1 MQGWT
6 KIVVAA
12 LPATLLLIIIIFFI
26 HRWCSSKQRRE
37 FEEATRRRAQADQSL
52 QSGITRLRLAYENG
66 KINHRSQAFRRG
78 SLSVKPF
85 FNWADHPSLIT
96 EAVEHGWSRFAF
108 TGNIPSSSPSTRSA
122 LLGLCAPYDLH
133 GRERGVEIS
142 WEVCSGSADFVQKLR
157 LNSGLVLKKNN
168 SVMDSNPSLSAT
180 YVTKTALPLP
190 GPHLGNSSFPQEAY
204 FEITILSCRGDGGVH
219 AESIGK
225 DKENRGE
232 GEKAKLIRENIDQK
246 NTQSDSLVHV
256 ASNGGNNRV
265 DEYKEE
271 SKSNAVMLSLGL
283 TVGGSLPS
291 KLPGAYPRSIGFNS
305 DGSVYLDGIKL
316 AFETEKSEWARA
328 ETVIGCGFNPSL
340 KKVFFT
346 VNSELLHVIHC
357 KSDEFS
363 TPLYPTLAANM
374 DVTVLVNFGQSAFKY
389 AQANAQRTANPC
401 FTAPLASATTAQPAL
416 GYEDSRELFSMGR
429 IDAEWLNRC
438 TTKSS
443 HQTFSDK
450 GTVDFDEES
459 ENEFF
464 EIVLDNWRS
473 PSQSSWNKV

>member
-6 KIVVAA
+6 KIAVAA
-12 LPATLLLIIIIFFI
+12 LPAALLVILIIFFI

-52 QSGITRLRLAYENG
+52 QSGITRLHLAYENG
-66 KINHRSQAFRRG
+66 KMNHRSQAFRRG

-108 TGNIPSSSPSTRSA
+108 TGSMPSSCPSNTRSA

-157 LNSGLVLKKNN
+157 LKKSN
-168 SVMDSNPSLSAT
+168 SVMGSNPSSSASC
-180 YVTKTALPLP
+180 VTKTVLPLP

-204 FEITILSCRGDGGVH
+204 FEITILSCRGDGVVH
-219 AESIGK
+219 DENIGK
-225 DKENRGE
+225 DKENRRRE

-246 NTQSDSLVHV
+246 NAQSDSLLHV
-256 ASNGGNNRV
+256 SSNGGNKSV

-283 TVGGSLPS
+283 TLGGSLPS
-291 KLPGAYPRSIGFNS
+291 KLPGTYPGSIGFNS
-305 DGSVYLDGIKL
+305 DGSVYLDESRVGKSRDSDWMWIQS
-316 AFETEKSEWARA
+316 KSEEGVLHSEFRA
-328 ETVIGCGFNPSL
+328 TACHTLQIRGILN
-340 KKVFFT
+340 
-346 VNSELLHVIHC
+346 
-357 KSDEFS
+357 
-363 TPLYPTLAANM
+363 PLYPTLAANM
-374 DVTVLVNFGQSAFKY
+374 DVAVLVNFGQSAFKY

-401 FTAPLASATTAQPAL
+401 FTGPLANPTAAPAAL

-443 HQTFSDK
+443 SHQTFSDK
-450 GTVDFDEES
+450 GTLDFDEES

-473 PSQSSWNKV
+473 PSQSCWNKV

>member
-6 KIVVAA
+6 KIAVAA
-12 LPATLLLIIIIFFI
+12 LPAALLVILIIFFI

-52 QSGITRLRLAYENG
+52 QSGITRLHLAYENG
-66 KINHRSQAFRRG
+66 KMSHRSQAFRRG

-108 TGNIPSSSPSTRSA
+108 TAGSMPSSSPSNTRSA
-122 LLGLCAPYDLH
+122 LFGLCAPYDLH

-157 LNSGLVLKKNN
+157 LKKNN
-168 SVMDSNPSLSAT
+168 SVMGSNPSLSASC
-180 YVTKTALPLP
+180 VTKTALPLP

-204 FEITILSCRGDGGVH
+204 FEITILSCRGDGVVH
-219 AESIGK
+219 DESIGK
-225 DKENRGE
+225 DKENRGGE
-232 GEKAKLIRENIDQK
+232 GEKANLIRENIDQK
-246 NTQSDSLVHV
+246 NAQSDSLLHV
-256 ASNGGNNRV
+256 SSNGGNKSV
-265 DEYKEE
+265 DEYKDE

-283 TVGGSLPS
+283 TLGGSLPS
-291 KLPGAYPRSIGFNS
+291 KLPGTYPGSIGFNS

-316 AFETEKSEWARA
+316 AFETEKAEWARA
-328 ETVIGCGFNPSL
+328 ETVIGFRGILN
-340 KKVFFT
+340 
-346 VNSELLHVIHC
+346 
-357 KSDEFS
+357 
-363 TPLYPTLAANM
+363 PLYPTLAANM

-401 FTAPLASATTAQPAL
+401 FTGPLANPTAAPAAL

-438 TTKSS
+438 TTKNSS

-450 GTVDFDEES
+450 GTLDFDEES

-473 PSQSSWNKV
+473 PSQSCWNKV